1 MRAYRFSV
9 ESRNIF
15 EHQTCDIQ
23 GRFQPEASAS
33 AGESDS
39 ERRGEAALC
48 GAAPAPTPVAPTPVA
63 PPARHTRALYK
74 KINKANYRSGDF

>member
-48 GAAPAPTPVAPTPVA
+48 GAAPAPTPVAP
-63 PPARHTRALYK
+63 PARHTRALYK
-74 KINKANYRSGDF
+74 KFNKTNFRSGDF